1 VPAPRGSA
9 WCSLRLRFTEEELV
23 LLRSSEQLG
32 GFVLADRARPDTL
45 RDALALARVGKRL
58 ASAQPDELLSL
69 SERDTRLLENAI
81 AASIAEIQ
89 WFGADA
95 LDATALSRAART
107 RRAFPGLA
115 EQPWRA
121 FAVGRALRALQ
132 QRIGA
137 ALDSEGTG
145 R

>member
-1 VPAPRGSA
+1 MPAPRGSA
-9 WCSLRLRFTEEELV
+9 WCSLRLRFSAEELV
-23 LLRSSEQLG
+23 LLRSCEQLG
-32 GFVLADRARPDTL
+32 GFVLAERARPDTL

-58 ASAQPDELLSL
+58 ASAQPAELLSL

-89 WFGADA
+89 WFGTDGV
-95 LDATALSRAART
+95 DTTAPHRAERT
-107 RRAFPGLA
+107 RRAFPELA

-132 QRIGA
+132 QR
-137 ALDSEGTG
+137 LSSPLEG
-145 R
+145 

>member
-1 VPAPRGSA
+1 MPAPRGSA
-9 WCSLRLRFTEEELV
+9 WCSLRLRFSADELV
-23 LLRSSEQLG
+23 LLRASEQLG

-58 ASAQPDELLSL
+58 ASAPPGELLSL
-69 SERDTRLLENAI
+69 SERDTRLVDNAL

-89 WFGADA
+89 WFGTDGT
-95 LDATALSRAART
+95 DATALSRAERT
-107 RRAFPGLA
+107 RRSFPELA

-132 QRIGA
+132 QRITS
-137 ALDSEGTG
+137 ALEA
-145 R
+145 